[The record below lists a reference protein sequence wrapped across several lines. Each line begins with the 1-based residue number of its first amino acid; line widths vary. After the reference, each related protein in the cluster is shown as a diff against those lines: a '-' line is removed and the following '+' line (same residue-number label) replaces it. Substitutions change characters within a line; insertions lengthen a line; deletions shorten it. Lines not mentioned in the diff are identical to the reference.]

1 MSSKQKLLVLTIG
14 YGQGHCAAAAAL
26 EEEFK
31 DRGWNVRVIDPCES
45 DKSGVYSLTKW
56 YYRLCVRRAPWLWGI
71 TYGQTDTSDW
81 SSKVDW
87 PGIRSVVRCL
97 QDELISWKPDYV
109 LCTYP
114 LYGYML
120 DAIAGKGVYRVPY
133 AMVVTDSI
141 EISKPWL
148 HTQAETIYVPDEYS
162 RELINTRYKLKT
174 ERLIASGFP
183 VRKAFLVP
191 SVVAPPDEGHLRIV
205 YGTYL
210 GARESERQIKS
221 MLRRYPYAH
230 IHVLA
235 GERFE
240 YLSKCFSRLQY
251 EGSVDVVKSS
261 AHMSDLFSHA
271 HVYIGKTGAATMFES
286 YAKSVPFIANFALP
300 GQEQGN
306 LELLIQDGVGAWA
319 GSTEQLG
326 VLLDALL
333 QDGARRWHLMKHNMQ
348 VLRKRVSG
356 AEVIANDVIKL
367 ACQDER

>member
-1 MSSKQKLLVLTIG
+1 MSSKRKLLVLTIG

-26 EEEFK
+26 EEEFR
-31 DRGWNVRVIDPCES
+31 DRGWSVRVIDPCES
-45 DKSGVYSLTKW
+45 DKSGVYALTKC

-87 PGIRSVVRCL
+87 PGIRSVVRYL
-97 QDELISWKPDYV
+97 QDVLVSWKPDYV

-120 DAIAGKGVYRVPY
+120 DAIAVKGGYRVPY

-148 HTQAETIYVPDEYS
+148 HTNAKTIYVPDEYS
-162 RELINTRYKLKT
+162 RELIFTRYKLKT
-174 ERLIASGFP
+174 ERIIASGFP
-183 VRKAFLVP
+183 VRKAFLAP
-191 SVVAPPDEGHLRIV
+191 STIAPPDEHYLRIV
-205 YGTYL
+205 YGAYL
-210 GARESERQIKS
+210 DARECERQIQLLLK
-221 MLRRYPYAH
+221 RYPCAH
-230 IHVLA
+230 ILVLA

-240 YLSKCFSRLQY
+240 YLNKCFRRCPYS
-251 EGSVDVVKSS
+251 GSVEVVKTS
-261 AHMSDLFSHA
+261 AHMPDLFSDA
-271 HVYIGKTGAATMFES
+271 HIYIGKTGAATMFEA
-286 YAKSVPFIANFALP
+286 YAKAVPFVANFALP

-306 LELLIQDGVGAWA
+306 LELLIQDGAGAWA
-319 GSTEQLG
+319 GSTEQLT

-333 QDGARRWHLMKHNMQ
+333 QNGAKRWYLMKRNMQ
-348 VLRKRVSG
+348 ALRKRVSG
-356 AEVIANDVIKL
+356 AEVIANDVLML